1 MNLSTREGCQSAV
14 TSERV
19 TKARRVTLPTQD
31 QMREKRQSQGNGTST
46 SDVRSGACRY
56 AIAEPVGSE
65 ARRSSLVSRHVQR
78 RRRDVADA
86 SVLDHPGPATSGSA
100 RSRTRACR
108 CLRCGA
114 LLKPRQVLWIQ
125 VDLTSIVDHH
135 PRILLQELGLR
146 NRLRPAL
153 RKHPRSLITNET
165 SVQHGSVT
173 TSLGTTGIHRAET
186 SYLRLR
192 QRPFSVA
199 CVWPSALSMKLRF
212 RRFFCS
218 ICPVAGSTGTRRP
231 VSVQK

>member
-1 MNLSTREGCQSAV
+1 
-14 TSERV
+14 
-19 TKARRVTLPTQD
+19 
-31 QMREKRQSQGNGTST
+31 MREKRQSQGNGTST

-86 SVLDHPGPATSGSA
+86 SVLDHLGRATSGSA

-153 RKHPRSLITNET
+153 RKHPRSLTTNET
-165 SVQHGSVT
+165 SVQHGSVKYVARYNCDPSRRDILLT
-173 TSLGTTGIHRAET
+173 IAAEALLGRV
-186 SYLRLR
+186 R
-192 QRPFSVA
+192 VA
-199 CVWPSALSMKLRF
+199 KRIVDEVALSQILL
-212 RRFFCS
+212 
-218 ICPVAGSTGTRRP
+218 
-231 VSVQK
+231 